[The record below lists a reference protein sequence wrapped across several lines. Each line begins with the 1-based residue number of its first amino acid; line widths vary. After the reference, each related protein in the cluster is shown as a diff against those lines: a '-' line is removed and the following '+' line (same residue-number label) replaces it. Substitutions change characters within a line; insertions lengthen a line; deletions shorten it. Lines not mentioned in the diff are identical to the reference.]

1 MPKDNNSLNTICSNV
16 RDIKKMDKVHFIAN
30 EYKKEGLK
38 ARYLLD
44 IEGEDM
50 EKIEPPVPPVPPV
63 PPGQGGSAD
72 NEYATVGYV
81 KQAILDSE
89 ERTKVFVKE
98 TVNQAISESEART
111 KVYVKETVNQAISES
126 EARTKVYVKET
137 VNQAISESEART
149 KVYVK
154 EIVDKAIKE
163 ATAPIIAELAENRKE
178 NKETKKTLDK
188 ILALMEESNK
198 KK

>member
-1 MPKDNNSLNTICSNV
+1 MPKNNNSLNTICSNV
-16 RDIKKMDKVHFIAN
+16 WDIKKMDKVHFIAN

-63 PPGQGGSAD
+63 PPGQGGGAD

-89 ERTKVFVKE
+89 ARTKVFVKE
-98 TVNQAISESEART
+98 E
-111 KVYVKETVNQAISES
+111 
-126 EARTKVYVKET
+126 
-137 VNQAISESEART
+137 
-149 KVYVK
+149 
-154 EIVDKAIKE
+154 
-163 ATAPIIAELAENRKE
+163 IAE
-178 NKETKKTLDK
+178 
-188 ILALMEESNK
+188 S
-198 KK
+198 